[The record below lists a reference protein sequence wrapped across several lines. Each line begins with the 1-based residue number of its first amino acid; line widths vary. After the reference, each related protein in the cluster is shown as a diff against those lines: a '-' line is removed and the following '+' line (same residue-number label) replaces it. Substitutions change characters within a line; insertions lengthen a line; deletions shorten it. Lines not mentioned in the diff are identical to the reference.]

1 MEANTRVI
9 PKTNPFDLV
18 GSIGSG
24 VISAGANLLSNVIT
38 NRANERMQQKQ
49 NAWNLEMWN
58 RNNEYNSPAAQMQ
71 RLQAAGLNPDLMYG
85 QNAGDASGNSSSPA
99 QGTNPIPK
107 QPFHLDPLM
116 LSQIRLFNAQAY
128 KTTKEGN
135 VADIQ
140 AQNDEEFSYKQNLL
154 NLGLSEEQI
163 NYLSS
168 MWQKNYKEMEQID
181 QNIENMKQ
189 QWSILHETI
198 KTQAAQ
204 TNLLIQQGKTQE
216 AACAL
221 YLAQKEGQELDNK
234 QQEII
239 NQYLPKTLQSQIDKN
254 YADAKN
260 ALASA
265 NKNNAEARLA
275 NAQAETEDKSRD
287 VKIENIKANTRNTN
301 ANTRLVN
308 QQNKTEI
315 FATKV
320 KEQEAKYAGIHQA
333 LEVTNQGLDAL
344 KKITGALGSFA
355 GAAVEAAVG
364 L

>member
-1 MEANTRVI
+1 MEASTRVT
-9 PKTNPFDLV
+9 PKTNPFDLF

-24 VISAGANLLSNVIT
+24 VISAGANLLSTAMT
-38 NRANERMQQKQ
+38 NRANERMQQQQ

-85 QNAGDASGNSSSPA
+85 QNAGDSSGNSSSPA

-116 LSQIRLFNAQAY
+116 LSQMRLLNAQAY
-128 KTTKEGN
+128 KTDKEGN
-135 VADIQ
+135 IADIK
-140 AQNDEEFSYKQNLL
+140 AQNDQEFSYKQNLL
-154 NLGLSEEQI
+154 NLGLSAEQI
-163 NYLSS
+163 NYLSALYD
-168 MWQKNYKEMEQID
+168 KTYKEIDQID

-189 QWSILHETI
+189 QWSILHEQI
-198 KTQAAQ
+198 NTQAAQ

-239 NQYLPKTLQSQIDKN
+239 NKYLPKQLQSQIDLN
-254 YADAKN
+254 YANVKN

-308 QQNKTEI
+308 QQNQTEI

-320 KEQEAKYAGIHQA
+320 KEEEANYAGAHHQ
-333 LEVTNQGLDAL
+333 LELTNQGLDAL
-344 KKITGALGSFA
+344 QKLMGSLGSFA
-355 GAAVEAAVG
+355 GKAVEAAVG